1 MEFRRV
7 LFRSTV
13 YRLWEDL
20 ATAALPRFDPPEILE
35 ADLSALLLDCALWG
49 VSDPRELKWIDPPPA
64 AAIDA
69 ARRRLLSLGALDE
82 SGRPTAHGKAIAA
95 LPLPPRLAHMMLEAD
110 ARGWGETA
118 AEVAVLL
125 SERGLGGNDTDL
137 ELRLR
142 RWRGEGGR
150 RAEAARGLARRWL
163 QLTRSSRA
171 QSRGAGTESGKRP
184 STSLGTNEVGACIAL
199 ARS

>member
-1 MEFRRV
+1 
-7 LFRSTV
+7 
-13 YRLWEDL
+13 
-20 ATAALPRFDPPEILE
+20 
-35 ADLSALLLDCALWG
+35 
-49 VSDPRELKWIDPPPA
+49 
-64 AAIDA
+64 
-69 ARRRLLSLGALDE
+69 
-82 SGRPTAHGKAIAA
+82 
-95 LPLPPRLAHMMLEAD
+95 MMLEAD

-142 RWRGEGGR
+142 RWRDEGGR

-171 QSRGAGTESGKRP
+171 KSRGAGTESGKRP
-184 STSLGTNEVGACIAL
+184 STSLGTKEVGACIAL
-199 ARS
+199 DFPDRLSKRRRSEGTDWLSDRTRAA

>member
-13 YRLWEDL
+13 YRLWEEA

-64 AAIDA
+64 AAIDE

-82 SGRPTAHGKAIAA
+82 RGRTIAHGKASAA
-95 LPLPPRLAHMMLEAD
+95 LPLAPRPPHMLMEAD
-110 ARGWGETA
+110 HRGRGRTA
-118 AEVAVLL
+118 AE
-125 SERGLGGNDTDL
+125 
-137 ELRLR
+137 
-142 RWRGEGGR
+142 GEGEREEG
-150 RAEAARGLARRWL
+150 
-163 QLTRSSRA
+163 
-171 QSRGAGTESGKRP
+171 
-184 STSLGTNEVGACIAL
+184 
-199 ARS
+199 